1 MDRGLMELERL
12 FQGHYVPP
20 VRYEH
25 AIKEED
31 EAEESVMIDT
41 LEVE

>member
-25 AIKEED
+25 AIKEE
-31 EAEESVMIDT
+31 EVAEPVMIDT